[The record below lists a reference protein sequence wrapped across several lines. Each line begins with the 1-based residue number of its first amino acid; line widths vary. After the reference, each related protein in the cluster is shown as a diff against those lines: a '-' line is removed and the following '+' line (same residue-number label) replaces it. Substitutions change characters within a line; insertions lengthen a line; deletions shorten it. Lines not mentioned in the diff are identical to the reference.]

1 MTKRQVAVVGL
12 GGMGGGMARALLAA
26 GCDVTVFNRSADRA
40 RPLAEAG
47 ARVAGSA
54 AEAGAAADVVV
65 LSLADEPAVEQLLF
79 GEMIGAMRPGTTVV
93 DTTTVSPSY
102 ARTTATRLTAS
113 GIHRV
118 EACVVGNPDMAAAG
132 RLRIFT
138 SGPGPAVDRVQ
149 DVLTALGQESRH
161 LGAAGRAS
169 ALKLAFNLMLG
180 VQTAALAEAAA
191 FAEAAGVE
199 RELLLDALLN
209 SGWRSPVLG
218 FRAEFMRRRVY
229 EPAGFRAALMHKDLE
244 LALEQAAANELHLP
258 LCERAAGRYASALAA
273 GHGDADA
280 AVVVEVAP

>member
-65 LSLADEPAVEQLLF
+65 LSLADEPAVEQVLF